1 MSLIPRLL
9 VLKCVIRPNPLVVR
23 FGVVSEVPQLPAVKH
38 TALDF
43 EFLLFFWAGGAIPV
57 R

>member
-43 EFLLFFWAGGAIPV
+43 EFLLFLGAGGAIPV